1 MKIKGRR
8 VIFGDPKPV
17 DVLIFDEVN
26 SQYVRQ
32 VINPKYS
39 VLVFNMRPEDIF
51 IGPRVIFNFLRNLG
65 DIHFKEA
72 WHSERGKLIG
82 LLIQLKITYLLA
94 CFEKVQP
101 KAVVTMIDNRTD
113 FHWLSKHCR
122 RYPFIAI
129 QNGSRLS
136 YASGDTKEYYLQH
149 FFSFGEYEKDQF
161 PRIGYKAENF
171 YPVGSL
177 IASLHFE
184 VPEKI
189 SKKYDILIISA
200 WRGNIGFQQDVKD
213 TMRSMRIMDELLA
226 KYLGERN
233 YKAGIVLRST
243 REGDHWY
250 IPEIGS
256 NEEEYYKSIYTGRA
270 EIIDTDFKKRNIF
283 PLMQQSGFIIA
294 CLTSTVVEGFG
305 IGKKALFCNFTGTGI
320 YHEDFDSAIVTTDSD
335 YDVFSKKLD
344 SIINMPQK
352 EYDRQHK
359 ALEQYYMSFPAS
371 TSTEQAIA
379 DKIDEIILASQNT
392 LMNNNIHL
400 PA

>member
-8 VIFGDPKPV
+8 IIFRDPKAA

-51 IGPRVIFNFLRNLG
+51 IGPRVIFNFLRLLG

-94 CFEKVQP
+94 FFEKVQP

-136 YASGDTKEYYLQH
+136 YVSGDTKEYYLQH
-149 FFSFGEYEKDQF
+149 FFCFGEHEKNQF
-161 PRIGYKAENF
+161 KRIHYTVENF

-177 IASLHFE
+177 IASLHF
-184 VPEKI
+184 VDPKTVTQQ
-189 SKKYDILIISA
+189 YDILILSA
-200 WRGNIGFQQDVKD
+200 WRGNIWFQQDVKD

-226 KYLGERN
+226 KYLNERN
-233 YKAGIVLRST
+233 YKAGIILRAAKDS
-243 REGDHWY
+243 EHWY
-250 IPEIGS
+250 IPEIGF
-256 NEEEYYKSIYTGRA
+256 NEEAYYMSIYA
-270 EIIDTDFKKRNIF
+270 DSAKIIETDFKKRNIF
-283 PLMQQSGFIIA
+283 PLIQQSSFIIS
-294 CLTSTVVEGFG
+294 CLSSALLEGFG
-305 IGKKALFCNFTGTGI
+305 FGKKALFCNFTGTDE
-320 YHEDFDSAIVTTDSD
+320 YHLDFDPAIVTTDSSYENFSKQLDALLDMAQQD
-335 YDVFSKKLD
+335 YDHEYRKL
-344 SIINMPQK
+344 Q
-352 EYDRQHK
+352 
-359 ALEQYYMSFPAS
+359 QYYMHFPERK
-371 TSTEQAIA
+371 TTHEIIA
-379 DKIDEIILASQNT
+379 DTIDDIITRKQ
-392 LMNNNIHL
+392 
-400 PA
+400 